1 MRMPKLPSAS
11 RPVAPGYGFPPASD
25 GLLPWKWAQ
34 DRLTKSHNYWLMT
47 VRPDRTPHCM
57 PIWGV
62 WVDGRFYF
70 STGAKSRKAKN
81 LAKNRH
87 CVVCTEKAHEAVIV
101 EGTAAAVRDKKLLT
115 SIAPHYYHKY
125 KPWKLDPKMGPIFEV
140 RPSVV
145 FAMYEKEFAESATKW
160 KF

>member
-1 MRMPKLPSAS
+1 
-11 RPVAPGYGFPPASD
+11 
-25 GLLPWKWAQ
+25 
-34 DRLTKSHNYWLMT
+34 MT

-115 SIAPHYYHKY
+115 SIAPHYYRKY

-145 FAMYEKEFAESATKW
+145 FAMYEKKFAESATKW